1 MITRQGIL
9 RAGQNAVFLAE
20 NKKNYVNKLISLNN
34 SVAYNITIEKY
45 DSTEDNTVTLCKL
58 NLAAGDTV
66 LNTSPYPLNAK
77 DRLII
82 TSSATDTSYLVSL
95 EEVK

>member
-1 MITRQGIL
+1 MVTRQGIL
-9 RAGQNAVFLAE
+9 KAGQSTVFSAE
-20 NKKNYVNKLISLNN
+20 NKKNYVNRLISLNN
-34 SVAYNITIEKY
+34 SVAYNIEIQKY

-58 NLAAGDTV
+58 SLAAGDTV

-77 DRLII
+77 DRLILS
-82 TSSATDTSYLVSL
+82 SSATDTSYLVSL